1 MIPSPLRRRVMINGD
16 RTVECDYSGLIF
28 AQLYAREGLHL
39 SGDPYDIGPNM
50 VNTKEKR
57 GLVKKY
63 MTASLND
70 QSGEYRLSKAELKLL
85 GVSHY
90 QLEKLTYKK
99 HKCIKRYFGSG
110 IGLEMQFVDSEM
122 AEQVMLR
129 MNAAGEVCLPIHDSF
144 IVRRAAVAMLSR
156 IMAEVFLSTHGQPI
170 GVKVEIGIE
179 GRSLSNPDPSLLAS
193 TADLSTLIQNYER
206 HTASYSVVT
215 QYFDSWESKCFSD
228 EDLDAKYRA
237 LNEARS
243 HAKDC
248 GRAFNDIYKFNG
260 IPAFMQH
267 LRMLHSSSLPETGRS
282 C

>member
-1 MIPSPLRRRVMINGD
+1 MRD
-16 RTVECDYSGLIF
+16 
-28 AQLYAREGLHL
+28 
-39 SGDPYDIGPNM
+39 
-50 VNTKEKR
+50 
-57 GLVKKY
+57 
-63 MTASLND
+63 
-70 QSGEYRLSKAELKLL
+70 
-85 GVSHY
+85 
-90 QLEKLTYKK
+90 
-99 HKCIKRYFGSG
+99 
-110 IGLEMQFVDSEM
+110 
-122 AEQVMLR
+122 
-129 MNAAGEVCLPIHDSF
+129 
-144 IVRRAAVAMLSR
+144 
-156 IMAEVFLSTHGQPI
+156 VFLSMHGQPAGI
-170 GVKVEIGIE
+170 KGELGIE
-179 GRSLSNPDPSLLAS
+179 GRSLSNPDPALLAS
-193 TADLSTLIQNYER
+193 TTDLNTLIQNYER